1 MDDAANSPE
10 QIDAWLVRP
19 DNPPQRVADRRRQA
33 MRLSALFEE
42 FCQFL
47 RVEKEAAQRTI
58 ATYRW
63 CFGDFD
69 QFARNE
75 VGGTVLV
82 SHFTAELCRAYQYDL
97 SRRELSTSTI
107 RLRLATLGSFGKWA
121 VRRERLEK
129 NPLDCLTRPQR
140 KARVPRVPRWATIE
154 QIIEEAAG
162 RREKAILGL
171 MAYGGLRRSEVVGL
185 NVGDFAGDFGLTRVK
200 GKGGDESGLPLPKVA
215 LQIVDDY
222 VKHDR
227 ADAGHNDPL
236 FVVRYRTKGG
246 EWCER
251 RMADHRIWKLVKA
264 IGKRIGVR
272 QLHPHAF
279 RHGCGT
285 ELLRR
290 TRGNLRAVQAHL
302 RHSDIQTTTRYTRLT
317 QTELKEVVGVFD
329 GD

>member
-1 MDDAANSPE
+1 
-10 QIDAWLVRP
+10 
-19 DNPPQRVADRRRQA
+19 

-42 FCQFL
+42 FGQFQ
-47 RVEKEAAQRTI
+47 RVEKEAALRSI
-58 ATYRW
+58 ETYRW

-69 QFARNE
+69 EFARNK
-75 VGGTVLV
+75 VGGTVLI

-97 SRRELSTSTI
+97 NARGLATSTI

-129 NPLDCLTRPQR
+129 NPLDFLTRPQR
-140 KARVPRVPRWATIE
+140 NERVPRVPRWATIE
-154 QIIEEAAG
+154 RIVEQATD
-162 RREKAILGL
+162 RRERTILAL
-171 MAYGGLRRSEVVGL
+171 MAYGGLRRSEVVAL
-185 NVGDFAGDFGLTRVK
+185 NVGDVAADFGLTRVK
-200 GKGGDESGLPLPKVA
+200 GKGGDESGVPLPKVA
-215 LQIVDDY
+215 LDILTDY
-222 VKHDR
+222 VKHER
-227 ADAGHNDPL
+227 ADVGENDPL

-251 RMADHRIWKLVKA
+251 RMADHRIWKLVKSV
-264 IGKRIGVR
+264 GKRVGVR

-290 TRGNLRAVQAHL
+290 TKGNLRAVQAHL
-302 RHSDIQTTTRYTRLT
+302 RHTDIQTTTRYTRLT

-329 GD
+329 GTKT

>member
-1 MDDAANSPE
+1 
-10 QIDAWLVRP
+10 
-19 DNPPQRVADRRRQA
+19 

-42 FCQFL
+42 FGQFQ
-47 RVEKEAAQRTI
+47 RVEKEAALRSI
-58 ATYRW
+58 ETYRW

-69 QFARNE
+69 EFARNK
-75 VGGTVLV
+75 VGGTVLI

-97 SRRELSTSTI
+97 NARGLATSTI

-129 NPLDCLTRPQR
+129 NPLDFLTRPQR
-140 KARVPRVPRWATIE
+140 KERVPRVPRWATIE
-154 QIIEEAAG
+154 RIVEQATD
-162 RREKAILGL
+162 RRERTILAL
-171 MAYGGLRRSEVVGL
+171 MAYGGLRRSEVVAL
-185 NVGDFAGDFGLTRVK
+185 NVGDVAADFGLTRVK
-200 GKGGDESGLPLPKVA
+200 GKGGDESGVPLPKVA
-215 LQIVDDY
+215 LDILTDY
-222 VKHDR
+222 VKHER
-227 ADAGHNDPL
+227 ADVGENDPL

-251 RMADHRIWKLVKA
+251 RMADHRIWKLVKSV
-264 IGKRIGVR
+264 GKRVGVR

-290 TRGNLRAVQAHL
+290 TKGNLRAVQAHL
-302 RHSDIQTTTRYTRLT
+302 RHTDIQTTTRYTRLT

-329 GD
+329 GTKT